1 MKVKSVRIPDEIDK
15 AIDYVARS
23 EKLEKTSSLRKLTRM
38 GFEVYVAKSYERGKL
53 TLREAANLLNL
64 NLIETIDLLG
74 EMGVK
79 GNIKS
84 QGCHGGLKG
93 PSLLTPS
100 YFRFYPYLLQSK
112 VLFCRSFFGPFPS
125 FSPLPDPRC

>member
-1 MKVKSVRIPDEIDK
+1 MKVKSFRIPEEIDQ

-53 TLREAANLLNL
+53 TLREAADLLHL
-64 NLIETIDLLG
+64 SMIETIDLLN

-79 GNIKS
+79 GNIKAKDVTE
-84 QGCHGGLKG
+84 GLKA
-93 PSLLTPS
+93 
-100 YFRFYPYLLQSK
+100 
-112 VLFCRSFFGPFPS
+112 
-125 FSPLPDPRC
+125 LP